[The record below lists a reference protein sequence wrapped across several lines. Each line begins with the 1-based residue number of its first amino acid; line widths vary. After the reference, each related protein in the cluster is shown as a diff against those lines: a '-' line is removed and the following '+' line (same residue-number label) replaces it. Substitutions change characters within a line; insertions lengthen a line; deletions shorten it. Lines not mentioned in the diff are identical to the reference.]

1 MTSTYNKI
9 LYQYVTTSIGALVIA
24 SNSIMLV
31 CIRRSKAHK
40 NKPVGFV
47 YVINMAASDLFVGVT
62 MVILKSM
69 HPYMGTTLAE
79 NVVAQ
84 NIYHVVRF
92 CMIRFSLLVSVFNLV
107 ALTIDRLCAI
117 RFPFLVQRQD
127 KGFHIKVCGLIW
139 FVSLVITSIFYILA
153 RFYLKDSLR
162 YKDAI
167 FPIATIP
174 ATVLFVVSYTM
185 IFTVVRRTSNTVNR
199 IEASV
204 RRRRID
210 TEGAGENNEER
221 RPEEKEKIA
230 FVRLAVKTVAVF
242 VICWLPLSI
251 TSIYKLLSTEAPD
264 RDLESSFFT
273 LAFFNSLIDPFIY
286 FAHLRRVIIRVVRRI
301 MGLNTEMIIQPQSSE
316 RSGNS
321 RRESSIKL
329 STVYTTPQNRTNPDV
344 IISASKTDTWGC

>member
-1 MTSTYNKI
+1 MPSTYKTI
-9 LYQYVTTSIGALVIA
+9 LYQYVTTTIGALVIA

-69 HPYMGTTLAE
+69 HPYMGTTLAD

-84 NIYHVVRF
+84 NVYHVIRF

-127 KGFHIKVCGLIW
+127 RSLHIKICCLIW
-139 FVSLVITSIFYILA
+139 LVSLVTTSVFYILA

-174 ATVLFVVSYTM
+174 ATVLFIVSYTM
-185 IFTVVRRTSNTVNR
+185 IFTVVRRTSNTVNQ
-199 IEASV
+199 IASSV
-204 RRRRID
+204 RRQRD
-210 TEGAGENNEER
+210 VVNETEENRNEDR
-221 RPEEKEKIA
+221 RPEEKEK
-230 FVRLAVKTVAVF
+230 VNN
-242 VICWLPLSI
+242 
-251 TSIYKLLSTEAPD
+251 
-264 RDLESSFFT
+264 DLF
-273 LAFFNSLIDPFIY
+273 
-286 FAHLRRVIIRVVRRI
+286 
-301 MGLNTEMIIQPQSSE
+301 
-316 RSGNS
+316 
-321 RRESSIKL
+321 
-329 STVYTTPQNRTNPDV
+329 
-344 IISASKTDTWGC
+344 